1 VLRRYLIYAAV
12 IGFKGGEAVNGPSQ
26 QQRRWPEAQREQS
39 VTSTDEEDD
48 DDISVWPFLVGT
60 GLTLAILLVLLGFLG
75 WLHPMGDSLAVGRS
89 LAVGAVL
96 VLAIAASMLGMRVA
110 AFWSILFALLAG
122 APVFL
127 ATLLPGP
134 SGALV
139 LYQKNLRFDNAE
151 LAAVEADIR
160 QSGAVALTLQEVSE
174 PNKALLAALAD
185 RFPHQQVCTFG
196 PAGGVAVAT
205 ALPPVPGAVVCAP
218 GLAAMQVM
226 VPDSQGQTPVWIV
239 SVHLHWPWPNDQQ
252 KQVAGLLPVLEGLE
266 GSVVM
271 AGDFNMVRWA
281 HSVRQMAAAA
291 RAVPAGPSNGTFLG
305 FAPVLRLPIDH
316 VFSSAGGRLDL
327 RPALGSDHLG
337 LLARLGV

>member
-1 VLRRYLIYAAV
+1 VLYPHLNYAAV
-12 IGFKGGEAVNGPSQ
+12 IGFKDGYRVGAGTA
-26 QQRRWPEAQREQS
+26 RPETQREQTVAS
-39 VTSTDEEDD
+39 IDDEDEDD

-60 GLTLAILLVLLGFLG
+60 GLTLAILLVLGGYLG
-75 WLHPMGDSLAVGRS
+75 WLHPMGDSLAVGRT

-134 SGALV
+134 SGGLL

-151 LAAVEADIR
+151 LAALEADIR
-160 QSGAVALTLQEVSE
+160 QSNAVALTLQEVSE
-174 PNKALLAALAD
+174 PNRALLAALSD
-185 RFPHQQVCTFG
+185 RFPHQQVCTFEA
-196 PAGGVAVAT
+196 AGSVAVAT
-205 ALPPVPGAVVCAP
+205 SLQPVPEAIICAP
-218 GLAAMQVM
+218 GLAAMQVLM
-226 VPDSQGQTPVWIV
+226 TDSQGQTPVWIV
-239 SVHLHWPWPNDQQ
+239 SVHLHWPWPSSQQ
-252 KQVAGLLPVLEGLE
+252 GHVADLLPVLAGLE

-281 HSVRQMAAAA
+281 HSVRQMATAAQV
-291 RAVPAGPSNGTFLG
+291 VPAGPSNGTFLG
-305 FAPVLRLPIDH
+305 FAPVLHLPIDH
-316 VFSSAGGRLDL
+316 AFSPAGGRLDL

-337 LLARLGV
+337 LLARLGL